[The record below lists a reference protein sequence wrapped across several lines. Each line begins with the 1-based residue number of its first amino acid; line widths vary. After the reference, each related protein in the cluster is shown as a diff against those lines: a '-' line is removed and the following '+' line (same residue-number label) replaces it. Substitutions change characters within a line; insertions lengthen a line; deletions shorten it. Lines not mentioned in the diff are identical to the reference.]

1 MDTGE
6 GIHLDT
12 NKDRIQDLDDNP
24 ALLTACPNSNLS
36 IARAPVTPSEIIW
49 FSEQVECLTYRTD
62 SGQYAYDNTVDGC
75 ITKGPK
81 AHKLEDP
88 LKKAEMMAVDMRR
101 SRRRDLIASKREL
114 RSC

>member
-12 NKDRIQDLDDNP
+12 NKDRIQDLEDNP
-24 ALLTACPNSNLS
+24 ALLTACPNTNLS
-36 IARAPVTPSEIIW
+36 LARGPMTPRERIW
-49 FSEQVECLTYRTD
+49 SPEKVECLAYRSE
-62 SGQYAYDNTVDGC
+62 SGQYVHGNTVDGC
-75 ITKGPK
+75 MTKGFK
-81 AHKLEDP
+81 AYKLEDP
-88 LKKAEMMAVDMRR
+88 LKKAEMMAVNMRR